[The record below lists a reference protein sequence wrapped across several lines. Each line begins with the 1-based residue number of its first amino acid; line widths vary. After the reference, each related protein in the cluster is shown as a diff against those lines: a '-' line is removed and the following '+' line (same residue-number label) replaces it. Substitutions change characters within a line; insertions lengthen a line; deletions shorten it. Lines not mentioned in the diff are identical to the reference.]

1 MLTST
6 GQYLAKSPS
15 AEARASKTTGGEYG
29 RMPTSLVAPTLR
41 DPHLSPA
48 AIALIAYRSLHAD
61 QNRPWG
67 CSASMMRRALRKG
80 FGRKIFQRAVREAT
94 TSGYLVR
101 RWGTLKRPNADG
113 RGRGFAVDCL
123 TFGHLEHG
131 YTIVDRHLFDGQLTP
146 SEVTIALFLRAR
158 NIHPTMPWQI
168 GKRLGRRRDNG
179 GLVKASRGTVNV
191 VMKALSS
198 RGIATNYGTRES
210 PLWAHA
216 TVHNVTLKKTTRL
229 RATSRV
235 RQISPARHKLNNHK
249 GASPRPFGERTRRT
263 DLAPGN
269 AGALTAVAALPESV
283 GGLAMQVPGDRLPFS
298 NSVLRECHLLDVDLD
313 ALIDRYFEAEGKI
326 AAKRKR
332 IADPSAYLLKMA
344 RDERAKANG
353 VNVDDLKDIASP
365 NEWARGTAL
374 AKAMGAPTTSLR
386 ASRLCWPG
394 DAELKPST
402 RSWNVTGSAY

>member
-67 CSASMMRRALRKG
+67 CSASKMRRAFRKG

-179 GLVKASRGTVNV
+179 GLVKASRGTVNA

-198 RGIATNYGTRES
+198 RGIARNHGTRES
-210 PLWAHA
+210 PLWVHA
-216 TVHNVTLKKTTRL
+216 TVQNATLKKTTRKKATLL
-229 RATSRV
+229 RTTSRY
-235 RQISPARHKLNNHK
+235 
-249 GASPRPFGERTRRT
+249 GT
-263 DLAPGN
+263 DLAAGN
-269 AGALTAVAALPESV
+269 AAALTAAAAPPESAEGSAMHV
-283 GGLAMQVPGDRLPFS
+283 LAERLPFS
-298 NSVLRECHLLDVDLD
+298 DITLRECHLLDVDLE
-313 ALIDRYFEAEGKI
+313 ALIDRYFEVEGKK
-326 AAKRKR
+326 AAKGKR
-332 IADPSAYLLKMA
+332 IADPNAYLLKMA

-353 VNVDDLKDIASP
+353 VKVDDLKDIASP